1 MGSEDVIH
9 DFAIPAFRVK
19 KDVVPGHY
27 STLWFKATKPGRYH
41 LYCDQYCGTSHSA
54 MVGWVIV
61 MEPTQYAQ
69 WLGGGGGGQSLAE
82 AGADL
87 YRQYAC
93 STCHD
98 IGRGPSFVGL
108 YGSTV
113 KLSNGQTVMA
123 DDAYIRESILN
134 PSAKIVAGYTP
145 IMPTFQGQL
154 DEEQILQLTAYIK
167 SLAKQEGE
175 GRKTAT
181 P

>member
-1 MGSEDVIH
+1 M
-9 DFAIPAFRVK
+9 AA
-19 KDVVPGHY
+19 
-27 STLWFKATKPGRYH
+27 
-41 LYCDQYCGTSHSA
+41 
-54 MVGWVIV
+54 
-61 MEPTQYAQ
+61 
-69 WLGGGGGGQSLAE
+69 

-87 YRQYAC
+87 YKQYAC

-98 IGRGPSFVGL
+98 TGRGPSFVGV

-113 KLSNGQTVMA
+113 KLTSGQTVQA

-154 DEEQILQLTAYIK
+154 SEEQILQLIAYIK
-167 SLAKQEGE
+167 SLAKSDAD
-175 GRKTAT
+175 GRKVAK